1 MTCLLVWQGFKNYV
15 PLKKIRFGL
24 VIKILR
30 LGGNYRKRYDTT
42 KGKHPEVEKMSEN
55 EKERKYEAL
64 SFSLL

>member
-1 MTCLLVWQGFKNYV
+1 MTCLLGLQGFKNYV
-15 PLKKIRFGL
+15 LNYGL

-64 SFSLL
+64 SFSFM